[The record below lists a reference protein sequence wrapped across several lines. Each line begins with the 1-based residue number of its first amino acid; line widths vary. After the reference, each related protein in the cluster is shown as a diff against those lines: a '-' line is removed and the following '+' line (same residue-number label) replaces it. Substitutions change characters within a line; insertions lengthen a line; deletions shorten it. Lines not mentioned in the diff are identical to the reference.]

1 MGYSRQYYY
10 KQKKDHT
17 KRNQQE
23 EAVLQLVLSERKL
36 LPRVGARKLLH
47 MIEPKLV
54 SSGLRFGRD
63 RLFELLR
70 RKDMLVRPVRRYQQ
84 TTMSRHWMKKY
95 PNLTK
100 DFSASAPDELWVSD
114 ITYIQ
119 ARDGTSYLNL
129 VTDAFSRRIVG
140 HAVYDSMEA
149 SLMVRALDMAIKH
162 RRNSNNVSTI
172 HHSDRGLQYCSQH
185 YTDRADKHNIRRSM
199 TENSDPYENALAERM
214 NRTIKEEFGFYAKS
228 LSRKD
233 LPALVAQAVHLY
245 NTKRPH
251 LALNYKT
258 PDEVY
263 RHH

>member
-1 MGYSRQYYY
+1 M
-10 KQKKDHT
+10 K
-17 KRNQQE
+17 
-23 EAVLQLVLSERKL
+23 LVNAERKL
-36 LPRVGARKLLH
+36 LPRVGVRKLRH
-47 MIEPKLV
+47 MIQAKLV
-54 SSGLRFGRD
+54 EADIGFGRD
-63 RLFELLR
+63 RLFALLR
-70 RKDMLVRPVRRYQQ
+70 RNDMLVRPTKRYKQ

-100 DFSASAPDELWVSD
+100 DFQATSPDELWVSD

-119 ARDGTSYLNL
+119 AREGTSYLNL
-129 VTDAFSRRIVG
+129 VTDAFSRKIVG

-162 RRNSNNVSTI
+162 KRNNDLSTI

-185 YTDRADKHNIRRSM
+185 YTERADRHNIRRSM

-214 NRTIKEEFGFYAKS
+214 NRTIKEEFGFYSQS

-233 LPALVAQAVHLY
+233 LPALIRQAVHLY

-251 LALNYKT
+251 LALNFKT

-263 RHH
+263 RNH